1 MSSYGGE
8 LYVTVRPDTQD
19 FGGELTGQ
27 VTAAATKAA
36 SEAGSA
42 AGRAYKQSFQQQV
55 SQLSPGAQR
64 LVQNSGL
71 GALQADA
78 AKSVESLRQSTA
90 EMQRLGQEAQRVEQQ
105 TGFLRTGIIGTGVV
119 LGVSALVNALTE
131 ADGAA
136 GNLGRA
142 LQDLARLDLIG
153 VANELAGIGSALTED
168 TNQTL
173 RTALLIKQT
182 TAELALSQQQIL
194 DAQLAGSGQQDDRAA
209 AVAARD
215 RAEALLNDPN
225 FGTLTTEQQN
235 AIKKQV
241 IQAQALVDSLFKA
254 LPVQAQQSLL
264 TQLSVAQGRGDVQG
278 QRSAL
283 AQLIEQFR
291 EQLKNPNLNDKQLE
305 GVGAQL
311 KRFTDQLATLNKAQE
326 QAAPDVVTPTPF
338 GVRRQVDVAVS
349 RAQASGNQDA
359 IIAARRAQIAL
370 DEKYIKIQEDLL
382 KRGGENAG
390 VHADNLKKLY
400 ADKASAQGEIDSI
413 ERSRQAALEAAE
425 RARLEAARRAAAA
438 AAKAAAEAER
448 LRKEREAAEEAY
460 RLAVLESV
468 DKSNERMASFIQGI
482 KDGVAQAE
490 QLAADARAVREAS
503 LANRVSAARL
513 TESTADDKRAIQA
526 QIRYFQE
533 RVKETEGLERERAR
547 ASLIAA
553 QAALKGGA
561 ATSAAGGFT
570 LADFYRQAFS
580 DFGDFGSNIAG
591 PNGVLSPQDVRGLI
605 GQVATVSKASS
616 PAVEVAKQQLTEA
629 QKQTS
634 LLQGMAL
641 AAPAGSSS
649 GGQTRSLQSV
659 GGQRQPLFTSEGP
672 QFYQAAFKHN
682 SAFALPGPYQTK
694 LSSDEEQEFRK
705 WVKENNVPFDVN
717 AKTVDYDMRGYWK
730 SMVAGNQPA
739 WKQGSH
745 FPDTFKTPYDTT
757 FSAESKYAKQ
767 GTPFVWKGD
776 NLIDTRTGA
785 VIFGTAPVHK
795 NQLSENQK
803 QTGLLGSIAA
813 AVAQAG
819 SNAGQRPS
827 QRQIDAARYDAWW
840 LGG

>member
-19 FGGELTGQ
+19 FAGELTSG

-36 SEAGSA
+36 QEAGAS
-42 AGRAYKQSFQQQV
+42 AGRAFKSSFQQQV
-55 SQLSPGAQR
+55 NQLTPGAQR
-64 LVQNSGL
+64 LIQNSGL

-78 AKSVESLRQSTA
+78 ARSVESLRQSTA
-90 EMQRLGQEAQRVEQQ
+90 EMQRLGQEAGRVEQQ
-105 TGFLRTGIIGTGVV
+105 TSFLRTGIIGTGVI
-119 LGVSALVNALTE
+119 LGVTALSNALAQ

-142 LQDLARLDLIG
+142 LQDLARLDLVG
-153 VANELAGIGSALTED
+153 VVNEIKGIGDALLED
-168 TNQTL
+168 TNLTL
-173 RTALLIKQT
+173 RLQVLLKQAT
-182 TAELALSQQQIL
+182 DAAAIAQQQQL
-194 DAQLAGSGQQDDRAA
+194 DAQLTGTPADARAS
-209 AVAARD
+209 AVQARD
-215 RAEALLNDPN
+215 AAEALLKDSN
-225 FGTLTTEQQN
+225 FDKLSIEQQN

-241 IQAQALVDSLFKA
+241 IQAQTLVDTLFKA

-264 TQLSVAQGRGDVQG
+264 TQLSVAQGTGDVQG

-291 EQLKNPNLNDKQLE
+291 AQVNNPNLNDKQLE

-311 KRFTDQLATLNKAQE
+311 KRFTDQLAALNKSQE
-326 QAAPDVVTPTPF
+326 PDKPDAVTTTPF
-338 GVRRQVDVAVS
+338 GARRQVDVAVE

-359 IIAARRAQIAL
+359 IIAARREQIAL

-382 KRGGENAG
+382 NRGGENAG
-390 VHADNLKKLY
+390 VHAENLKKLY

-448 LRKEREAAEEAY
+448 LRKEREAAEERY

-468 DKSNERMASFIQGI
+468 DKSNERIAAFIQGI

-490 QLAADARAVREAS
+490 QIAADARALREAQ

-513 TESTADDKRAIQA
+513 TEGTGDDKRAIQA

-553 QAALKGGA
+553 RAALKGGA

-570 LADFYRQAFS
+570 LAEFYQQAFS
-580 DFGDFGSNIAG
+580 DFGQFGSNIAG

-605 GQVATVSKASS
+605 GQVAALQKTS
-616 PAVEVAKQQLTEA
+616 PQEQVAQAQLTEQ

-634 LLQGMAL
+634 LLSVIA
-641 AAPAGSSS
+641 
-649 GGQTRSLQSV
+649 TRSAY
-659 GGQRQPLFTSEGP
+659 PEGP
-672 QFYQAAFKHN
+672 
-682 SAFALPGPYQTK
+682 P
-694 LSSDEEQEFRK
+694 RI
-705 WVKENNVPFDVN
+705 
-717 AKTVDYDMRGYWK
+717 
-730 SMVAGNQPA
+730 
-739 WKQGSH
+739 
-745 FPDTFKTPYDTT
+745 
-757 FSAESKYAKQ
+757 
-767 GTPFVWKGD
+767 GD
-776 NLIDTRTGA
+776 NQG
-785 VIFGTAPVHK
+785 K
-795 NQLSENQK
+795 
-803 QTGLLGSIAA
+803 
-813 AVAQAG
+813 
-819 SNAGQRPS
+819 RPT